1 MQFGYEIIRLWERPA
16 EQFLH
21 GELGTAPLAV
31 LGRFS
36 QGASL
41 EDGLA
46 HVARLMAERLSLE
59 APRDKAVRLLTD
71 AYLLAGLRIRRKVA
85 RDIFRGVRIMEE
97 SDTYMAII
105 DEGREKQA
113 KRTLLR
119 QGGRRF
125 GHASPTQESAL
136 QAITDLERLDH
147 MLDRI
152 FDANSWQD
160 LLDTP

>member
-1 MQFGYEIIRLWERPA
+1 
-16 EQFLH
+16 
-21 GELGTAPLAV
+21 
-31 LGRFS
+31 
-36 QGASL
+36 
-41 EDGLA
+41 
-46 HVARLMAERLSLE
+46 
-59 APRDKAVRLLTD
+59 
-71 AYLLAGLRIRRKVA
+71 
-85 RDIFRGVRIMEE
+85 MEE

-119 QGGRRF
+119 QGSRRF
-125 GHASPTQESAL
+125 GHVSPTQESAL
-136 QAITDLERLDH
+136 LAITDLERLDH